1 MMRFIL
7 IFFFL
12 PFSIIVNA
20 QVVISPNG
28 ITGGTVNQSTN
39 SYSPDKN
46 NENKTDISEINEVNS
61 TKSAPTEN
69 PSKNI
74 SVNFPDWCSNIPSSD
89 FALYACGSGLSS
101 NLNMSRI
108 RANLDAKRQLADQI
122 DSQISSRMEN
132 FLQLIGTGENEQ
144 IKQQSEIITKNVIV
158 EAQLAGY
165 KQKKT
170 DVQNIGSKFQVYIL
184 LEYPIGTAN
193 QILIDQI
200 KQDENLSTQD
210 AADAALEELEAEIN
224 KKKNEN

>member
-1 MMRFIL
+1 MMRFIFV
-7 IFFFL
+7 FFFL

-28 ITGGTVNQSTN
+28 ITGGTVNQGTN

-46 NENKTDISEINEVNS
+46 NENKNDSSELNQANP
-61 TKSAPTEN
+61 TKSETKENPTE
-69 PSKNI
+69 SI
-74 SVNFPDWCSNIPSSD
+74 TVNFPDWCLNLPTSD
-89 FALYACGSGLSS
+89 FALYACGTGLSS
-101 NLNMSRI
+101 NLNMSRT

-122 DSQISSRMEN
+122 DSQISSRMED
-132 FLQLIGTGENEQ
+132 FLQSIGTGENEQ
-144 IKQQSEIITKNVIV
+144 IKQQSEIMTKNVTV
-158 EAQLAGY
+158 EAKLAGY

-170 DVQNIGSKFQVYIL
+170 EVQNIGSKFQIYVL

-193 QILIDQI
+193 QILINQI